1 MSDPVRSQPGRPAP
15 LGAHWDGSGVNFAVH
30 APDATAVTVCLFVDR
45 HDAHPAHELQLLER
59 SASIWHGYLPGFGP
73 GLAYGL
79 RVDGPWDP
87 ARGLRFNRH
96 KLLVDPHA
104 LALSGSVRWADALF
118 GHVPGQLSIR
128 NDVDSAPFVPRS
140 LVVEPRFD
148 WQGDT
153 APRTPWHQSVIYECH
168 VQHLTAAHPDVPP
181 ELRGTYLGLCSAPI
195 LEHLHSLG
203 VTAVELLPVHARVSE
218 HALVQRGLENS
229 WGYNTLGFFAADAR
243 FASADDGRQVA
254 EFQQMVKTLHSAGI
268 EVILDMVYNHT
279 CEADLQGPT
288 VSWRGLDNGGYYH
301 HEADNPA
308 QMIDVTGCGNSVD
321 ASGSPGLRMIM
332 DSLRHW
338 VEVMHVDGFRFDLAG
353 TLGRP
358 RGAGPPDGRFFDIV
372 SQDPL
377 LARTKLIAEPWD
389 CRADGHI
396 QGGLPSKWS
405 EWNGRYRDRVRQ
417 FWRGDHGQRA
427 ALASRISGSADLVA
441 GATRRSINFITCHDG
456 FTLADLV
463 SYESK
468 HNEANGEENRDGSN
482 DNNSCHWGV
491 EGPTDE
497 LSITALRER
506 ARRNMVAT
514 LLLSCGVP
522 MLLSGD
528 ELSHSQQ
535 GNNNS
540 YCQSG
545 EDAHLSWNLN
555 QSQSDF
561 LAFVRHV
568 SAVARQ
574 HPILRRK
581 QHFTGE
587 HNPALRGKDLSWIRA
602 AGSELHNS
610 DWDDESDLVLGALL
624 VGSAVDSEGNT
635 TIHDPAGAPLPS
647 LDHRAQPHAEADLM
661 LLLNGSVDA
670 QQFELPERGRAHGW
684 TRLVDTDNPA
694 RHGTKQPTNPS
705 TVELP
710 AHSLILLRLDEPA
723 S

>member
-1 MSDPVRSQPGRPAP
+1 MTSPVRSLPGRPAP
-15 LGAHWDGSGVNFAVH
+15 LGARWDGSGVNFAVH

-45 HDAHPAHELQLLER
+45 HDEQPAHELLLVER
-59 SASIWHGYLPGFGP
+59 SADIWHGYLPGFGP

-87 ARGLRFNRH
+87 ALGQRFNPH

-104 LALSGSVRWADALF
+104 LALSGELRWDDAVF
-118 GHVPGQLSIR
+118 GHVPGELDTL
-128 NDVDSAPFVPRS
+128 NPADSAPFVPRA
-140 LVVEPRFD
+140 LVIDPVFD
-148 WQGDT
+148 WQGDK
-153 APRTPWHQSVIYECH
+153 APRTPWHQSLIYECH
-168 VQHLTAAHPDVPP
+168 VGHLTAAHPELPP
-181 ELRGTYLGLCSAPI
+181 HLRGTYLGLCSEPI
-195 LEHLHSLG
+195 IAHLHSLG

-218 HALVQRGLENS
+218 HALSQRGLQNS
-229 WGYNTLGFFAADAR
+229 WGYNTLGFFAPDAR
-243 FASADDGRQVA
+243 FASADDGRAVA
-254 EFQQMVKTLHSAGI
+254 EFQQMVKTLHGAGI
-268 EVILDMVYNHT
+268 EVILDVVYNHT

-288 VSWRGLDNGGYYH
+288 LSWRGLDNGGYYH

-321 ASGSPGLRMIM
+321 ASGNPGLRMIM

-358 RGAGPPDGRFFDIV
+358 RGAGPPDGRFFDMV

-389 CRADGHI
+389 CRSDGHI

-417 FWRGDHGQRA
+417 FWRGDHDQRS
-427 ALASRISGSADLVA
+427 ALASRLSGSADLVT

-463 SYESK
+463 SYETK
-468 HNEANGEENRDGSN
+468 HNEANGEENRDGSD
-482 DNNSCHWGV
+482 DNKACHWGV
-491 EGPTDE
+491 EGPTDDPT
-497 LSITALRER
+497 IVALRQR
-506 ARRNMVAT
+506 ARRNMIAT
-514 LLLSCGVP
+514 LLVSAGVP

-545 EDAHLSWNLN
+545 DLAHLDWGLN
-555 QSQSDF
+555 SEGSGF

-568 SAVARQ
+568 SAVARA
-574 HPILRRK
+574 HPVLRRK

-587 HNPALRGKDLSWIRA
+587 HIPALRGRDLTWLRA
-602 AGSELHNS
+602 DGAELNDG
-610 DWDDESDLVLGALL
+610 DWDEGSGLVLGALL
-624 VGSAVDSEGNT
+624 AGSAVDSEGNT
-635 TIHDPAGAPLPS
+635 AFYDETDEW
-647 LDHRAQPHAEADLM
+647 RAEQGDQPNHHAEADLV
-661 LLLNGSVDA
+661 LLLNGGSASVTF
-670 QQFELPERGRAHGW
+670 QLPERGRHRGW
-684 TRLVDTDNPA
+684 TRLVDTDDPA
-694 RHGTKQPTNPS
+694 QHGAKVATPAEHI
-705 TVELP
+705 ELP
-710 AHSLILLRLDEPA
+710 AHTLWLLRLDGPNP
-723 S
+723 